1 MPQETILQKQVFEAT
16 REWLANLEREMG
28 LFGDAPSIAPEQQH
42 YTFENGTPYTKPTGS
57 EGAFIPDRGFDGP
70 A

>member
-1 MPQETILQKQVFEAT
+1 MPRETLKDRVFKEAS
-16 REWLANLEREMG
+16 RWLN
-28 LFGDAPSIAPEQQH
+28 DSPSIAPELP
-42 YTFENGTPYTKPTGS
+42 YAFENGTPYIELTKA

>member
-16 REWLANLEREMG
+16 REWLADLERAMG
-28 LFGDAPSIAPEQQH
+28 LSGDAPSIAPEQHH
-42 YTFENGTPYTKPTGS
+42 YIFENGTPYIELSKS